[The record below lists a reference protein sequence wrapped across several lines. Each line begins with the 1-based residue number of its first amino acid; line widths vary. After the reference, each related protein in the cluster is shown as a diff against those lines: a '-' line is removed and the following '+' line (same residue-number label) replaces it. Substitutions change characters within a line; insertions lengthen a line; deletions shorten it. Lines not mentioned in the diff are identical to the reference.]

1 MTADLAVP
9 NQPYTILRV
18 ADPRLQELGFLPGET
33 FTLKRISWFGSGGT
47 GVAQVG
53 ASVFALRDHELK
65 NIFVAEKQQ
74 PICPEMAKA
83 L

>member
-1 MTADLAVP
+1 MTADLAVI

-33 FTLKRISWFGSGGT
+33 FTLKRLSRFGT

-53 ASVFALRDHELK
+53 TSVFALRTHELQ
-65 NIFVAEKQQ
+65 NIFVAETQQ
-74 PICPEMAKA
+74 SICPEMAKA